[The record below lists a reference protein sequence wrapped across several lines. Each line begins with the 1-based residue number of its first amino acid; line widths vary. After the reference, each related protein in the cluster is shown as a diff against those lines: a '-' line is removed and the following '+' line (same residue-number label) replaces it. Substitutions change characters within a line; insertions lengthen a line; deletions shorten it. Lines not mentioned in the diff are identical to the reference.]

1 MTAGCPLS
9 HGSRN
14 GQKRRMPRRA
24 LLIAAALLL
33 ALLGGAAAWVLS
45 APRPAFAEAEAAR
58 FEGGDP
64 ERGRIV
70 FLAGQC
76 ASCHA
81 SPGQADRTR
90 LGGGLALAS
99 PLGTFNAPNI
109 SPDPQDGIGRWR
121 GIDLAN
127 ALVAGISPGGS
138 HYYPALPYV
147 AYAHMRPED
156 LRDLMA
162 HLRSLPPV
170 AGKAP
175 PHDLP
180 FPFTIRRGIG
190 LWKLLFLDRSPIP
203 DDPAHDPLWNRGRY
217 LVEALSH
224 CAECHS
230 TRNLLYAVKESARF
244 AGGPDQEGTGFVPN
258 ITPQAIGGWSE
269 DAILALLTTGQTP
282 DLRKL
287 GGSMA
292 DVVANMAGLPENERR
307 AIARFIHTLP
317 ARPTPGLSD

>member
-1 MTAGCPLS
+1 MLRKILLVTTV
-9 HGSRN
+9 
-14 GQKRRMPRRA
+14 MA
-24 LLIAAALLL
+24 LF
-33 ALLGGAAAWVLS
+33 GGAGWELS
-45 APRPAFAEAEAAR
+45 APRPAFGNADASR
-58 FEGGDP
+58 FEGGDADH
-64 ERGRIV
+64 GREV
-70 FLAGQC
+70 LLAGQC

-81 SPGQADRTR
+81 SPGQPDRMR

-99 PLGTFNAPNI
+99 PFGTFNVPNI
-109 SPDPQDGIGRWR
+109 SPDPRDGIGNWR

-127 ALVAGISPGGS
+127 ALMAGVSPGGS

-147 AYAHMRPED
+147 SYAHMRPED
-156 LRDLMA
+156 VRDLMA
-162 HLRSLPPV
+162 YLRTLPPV
-170 AGKAP
+170 TGKAP

-190 LWKLLFLDRSPIP
+190 LWKLLFLDRSPITN
-203 DDPAHDPLWNRGRY
+203 DPARDPAWNRGRY

-258 ITPQAIGGWSE
+258 ITPHAIAGWTA
-269 DAILALLTTGQTP
+269 DDLVTVLTTGRTP
-282 DLRKL
+282 DLRIV

-292 DVVANMAGLPENERR
+292 DVVTNMAALPESDRR
-307 AIARFIHTLP
+307 AVAAFVRALP